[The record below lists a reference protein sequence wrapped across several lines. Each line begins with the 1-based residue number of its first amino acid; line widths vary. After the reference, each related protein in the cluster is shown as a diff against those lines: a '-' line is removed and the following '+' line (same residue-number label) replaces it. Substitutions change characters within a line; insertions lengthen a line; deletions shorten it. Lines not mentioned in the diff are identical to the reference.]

1 MKIHTLFLAFGSNL
15 GNKEKNILDAYEK
28 IEGRIGKIISR
39 SAFYITEPEGF
50 DSDNRFVNTVCQ
62 IETEKE
68 VREVFDAIRRIEI
81 EIGRTSKS
89 ANGEYA
95 DRVIDIDILMYDNL
109 VIDEPDLI
117 VPHPRFHQRK
127 FVLEPFSEIA
137 PEEIH
142 PVLLKTVG
150 ELKGE
155 L

>member
-1 MKIHTLFLAFGSNL
+1 MKKHTLFLAFGSNL
-15 GNKEKNILDAYEK
+15 GNKEQNILSAYEK
-28 IEGRIGKIISR
+28 TEERIGEIISR
-39 SAFYITEPEGF
+39 SAFYVTKPEGF
-50 DSDNRFVNTVCQ
+50 DSENSFINTVCR
-62 IETEKE
+62 IETDRDVRDVFNIIRNIE
-68 VREVFDAIRRIEI
+68 V

-89 ANGEYA
+89 ANGKYT
-95 DRVIDIDILMYDNL
+95 DRIIDIDILMYDNL

-137 PEEIH
+137 SEEIH